1 MKIKY
6 LIFLCFFTVLLIS
19 CDVSCGSMNNNQSS
33 DSIEMVSNTSKPMM
47 MNTFENDFT
56 KLQFDSICRV
66 EKISNK
72 LSDWHMFMS
81 RDAET
86 KEVFQEYM
94 YIKSVGK
101 NEAIYRLLIKE
112 NNIYRLTKRIIKE

>member
-1 MKIKY
+1 
-6 LIFLCFFTVLLIS
+6 
-19 CDVSCGSMNNNQSS
+19 MNNNQSS
-33 DSIEMVSNTSKPMM
+33 DSIEMVSNTGKSMM